1 MTRPAGA
8 VRTLLP
14 AFPQRLRI
22 WSGKAATERAWLA
35 EQSRGACSDLE
46 EFLAEAPPSAVR
58 NTHYI
63 AIILFL
69 ALVLIAS
76 LVKIDVVVTGSG
88 RLIADSPTVV
98 VQPMQLSIIRE
109 IRVKAG
115 DLVHRGDVLAT
126 LDSTFTQADWTALN
140 VRRGALQAET
150 ARLDAELAGGPF
162 AAVGGDAARELQVT
176 LYAQRR
182 SQYSA
187 RLGDFDQKIEGF
199 GSDIAIGEQSRTSL
213 SQQYAVAQELQS
225 MRGTLFESKVGS
237 KLNYL
242 SAQMER
248 LRTERDLQA
257 AATHLSEL
265 RHALRSTEADRQ
277 SFIDGWRRDLLE
289 ALVKARADGAAVAES
304 LTKAGRLNDLVVLA
318 APEDSVVLEV
328 AKRSVGSVLREAE
341 PLVTLVP
348 LGAALIADISI
359 GSADVG
365 YAKIGDD
372 AVVKVDA
379 FPYQRH
385 GFLVGR
391 LRAIGED
398 SSAAATTGAV
408 QALYHRSQVTLGDRR
423 LRDLPAGARLIPGMT
438 VTAEIEVGS
447 RTVISYF
454 LYPILRGIRES
465 LREP

>member
-1 MTRPAGA
+1 M
-8 VRTLLP
+8 
-14 AFPQRLRI
+14 
-22 WSGKAATERAWLA
+22 
-35 EQSRGACSDLE
+35 
-46 EFLAEAPPSAVR
+46 
-58 NTHYI
+58 
-63 AIILFL
+63 
-69 ALVLIAS
+69 
-76 LVKIDVVVTGSG
+76 
-88 RLIADSPTVV
+88 
-98 VQPMQLSIIRE
+98 
-109 IRVKAG
+109 
-115 DLVHRGDVLAT
+115 
-126 LDSTFTQADWTALN
+126 
-140 VRRGALQAET
+140 
-150 ARLDAELAGGPF
+150 
-162 AAVGGDAARELQVT
+162 
-176 LYAQRR
+176 
-182 SQYSA
+182 
-187 RLGDFDQKIEGF
+187 
-199 GSDIAIGEQSRTSL
+199 
-213 SQQYAVAQELQS
+213 
-225 MRGTLFESKVGS
+225 
-237 KLNYL
+237 
-242 SAQMER
+242 
-248 LRTERDLQA
+248 
-257 AATHLSEL
+257 
-265 RHALRSTEADRQ
+265 
-277 SFIDGWRRDLLE
+277 
-289 ALVKARADGAAVAES
+289 
-304 LTKAGRLNDLVVLA
+304 
-318 APEDSVVLEV
+318 
-328 AKRSVGSVLREAE
+328 LREAE